1 MSREIKFRVWDKK
14 WKRFI
19 VGDLFF
25 EQINYKGFEAACY
38 EDAEG
43 RIHELKYSQVKL
55 DSYHGYVIQ
64 QYTCLKDKNGVDIYE
79 GDLVKFD
86 DSEIAAK
93 PMIGL
98 AEVIYTTDMT
108 LVNTPSFGL
117 WFVGERSGFYPYM
130 LGDIEVIGNVYENPE
145 LLKA

>member
-1 MSREIKFRVWDKK
+1 MSRELKFRVWDKLEE
-14 WKRFI
+14 RFTRCDEGYQGHY
-19 VGDLFF
+19 VLSL
-25 EQINYKGFEAACY
+25 KGEFHNLQNGSGGKEC
-38 EDAEG
+38 
-43 RIHELKYSQVKL
+43 V
-55 DSYHGYVIQ
+55 VQ
-64 QYTCLKDKNGVDIYE
+64 QYTGLRDKNGKDIYE

-117 WFVGERSGFYPYM
+117 WFVGEKAGFYPYM
-130 LGDIEVIGNVYENPE
+130 LGDIEVIGNIFNY
-145 LLKA
+145 